1 MEACSKRGNHLF
13 GNYISY
19 TLPELKA
26 IFDGLKIK
34 VPKGTKLKTKKDLCR
49 FLDQFNKEN
58 PGAKVKLMKYHLD
71 KLGDELDELVAI
83 RTQQLTEKI
92 DQDALLIQ
100 ELSTNLQKLKDL
112 ADKFAEKEKE
122 KDKTIA
128 DLVRDLNE
136 AEDELEALTKN
147 RDDLQKENLDMV
159 KQLVSTKD
167 TAAHYHQLNFK
178 MKREI
183 ENLKKQLGIE

>member
-1 MEACSKRGNHLF
+1 MTMEACSKRGNHLF

-128 DLVRDLNE
+128 DLVRD
-136 AEDELEALTKN
+136 
-147 RDDLQKENLDMV
+147 DLQKENLDMV